1 MKKRGL
7 LLVSVLML
15 FIFLTVAC
23 GSSEDNEE
31 SGEIS
36 TKEIE
41 LTVDDLLYQ
50 PMKTVKQL

>member
-7 LLVSVLML
+7 LLVSILM
-15 FIFLTVAC
+15 FFSFLTVAC
-23 GSSEDNEE
+23 GSSENNEE

-41 LTVDDLLYQ
+41 
-50 PMKTVKQL
+50 

>member
-23 GSSEDNEE
+23 GSSE
-31 SGEIS
+31 
-36 TKEIE
+36 T
-41 LTVDDLLYQ
+41 
-50 PMKTVKQL
+50 MKKVEK